1 MFFGSPPTADPSYGK
16 DMEIENALTV
26 RIKICGMTNTEDAVA
41 AAELGADA
49 VGFVFAPSPRQV
61 SAEKAREIIMALP
74 PFIKT
79 VGVFVDEDPE
89 KVTSVA
95 AFCHLDLLQ
104 FHGEESAAYCRRFG
118 QRVIKAVRVQHQD
131 RLEGCS
137 EYSGVV
143 AALLLDTYV
152 PDRYGGTGLTFGWNL
167 ALEAKEYAPIIL
179 AGGLNPDNVADAISA
194 VKPYAVDAS
203 SGLEKEPGVK
213 DHEKMAL
220 FIQTVRGVG

>member
-1 MFFGSPPTADPSYGK
+1 MK
-16 DMEIENALTV
+16 IESAPVV

-74 PFIKT
+74 PFIQT

-89 KVTSVA
+89 RVA
-95 AFCHLDLLQ
+95 SIADSCRLDMLQ
-104 FHGEESAAYCRRFG
+104 FHGKESPAYCSRFG
-118 QRVIKAVRVQHQD
+118 QRVIKAVRVQDQD

-137 EYSGVV
+137 EYSSVV

-152 PDRYGGTGLTFGWNL
+152 PDQYGGTGLTFDWNL
-167 ALEAKEYAPIIL
+167 ALEAKKYAPIIL

-194 VKPYAVDAS
+194 VKPYAVDSS

-213 DHEKMAL
+213 DHEKMAR
-220 FIQTVRGVG
+220 FIQTVRQAAR